1 MVSCNRRLG
10 RKPAEF
16 YNRSQPAKHE
26 PREESGMGSKGTVLR
41 EYLRMAPVIPVVT
54 IEDAR
59 LSIDLAH
66 TLVHAG
72 LPVIEVTLRTSA
84 ALDAINAIAKA
95 VPAAVVAAGTV
106 LTRNQIHDV
115 ADAGAKFIVTP
126 GTPLKLAEHLHDSPI
141 PVMPGCATVSEAMT
155 LAEMGFDAL
164 KFFPAA
170 IAGGPAWLKAVHGP
184 LPHLTF
190 CPTGGIDR
198 TSARSYLSL
207 PNVACVGG
215 TWVTPADAMR
225 KGDLAEIGRLAS
237 DAASLRAE
245 T

>member
-1 MVSCNRRLG
+1 MAS
-10 RKPAEF
+10 
-16 YNRSQPAKHE
+16 
-26 PREESGMGSKGTVLR
+26 ESDILR
-41 EYLRMAPVIPVVT
+41 NYLRLAPVIPVVT

-59 LSIDLAH
+59 ISIDLAQA
-66 TLVHAG
+66 LVRAG

-84 ALDAINAIAKA
+84 ALDAISAIAKA
-95 VPAAVVAAGTV
+95 VPDAVVAAGTV
-106 LTRNQIHDV
+106 LTRAQIREV

-126 GTPLKLAEHLHDSPI
+126 GTSLKLAEDLQDASI

-155 LAEMGFDAL
+155 LAEMGFDYL

-170 IAGGPAWLKAVHGP
+170 VSGGPAWLKSVHGP
-184 LPHLTF
+184 LPNLMF

-198 TSARSYLSL
+198 TSAGSYLSL

-215 TWVTPADAMR
+215 TWVTPADAMK
-225 KGDLAEIGRLAS
+225 KGDLAQIERLAF
-237 DAASLRAE
+237 DAAALRSQ